1 MDLFCLHA
9 VIGEAAP
16 LLIGRRLHRAYES
29 DEREIALDFNLRD
42 GRKLLIST
50 DPQRLSIHLTSRP
63 LRGVN
68 PAYSKPRTDS
78 AFPALLKKH
87 LRPRRVTTAELLGY
101 DRVVR
106 LVFSEDRIMDDDPGS
121 DDGSDS
127 LEGEMHLY
135 IQLTGRSAD
144 AVLTR
149 GTDAIASLRRRELN
163 HGYVP
168 PSPPTDLFDPFLL
181 SEPQWL
187 AIIERSGSVFDA
199 GLRLIGFTELYAREL
214 EYLARKKG
222 AWKALEAI
230 RSGLEYRDSRAFIY
244 SRIPITEFERTIGR
258 EDVELILTTI
268 RLEHLSG
275 YAVQEF
281 DSANEAADR
290 YFRLKQSHAEFSAQR
305 RRTRTVLVGS
315 LKKLE
320 TLRSKLQAELQ
331 NLSSVE
337 ISQRRGELLLSN
349 LHQAEK
355 VGDSFL
361 VVDYYQPDAP
371 RIAIPAE
378 GRPTAREA
386 ADHYFKLARKARNG
400 RKAIGE
406 RIPAIEAEISAKNL
420 LLEKMERCVEPDQ
433 LLRLSANTAT
443 LRSPSSRS
451 RSTGTET
458 KTKVSEKI
466 PGARRYRTSDGYEV
480 LVGRT
485 DRDNDY
491 LTLRVAKSLD
501 LWFHAADYP
510 GSHVVLR
517 NPKRTTVPQRS
528 IVEAAQLAAKF
539 SQARND
545 TRVAVNYC
553 EKKFVSKPKGFAPGQ
568 VRLSSFKTVMVEPR
582 ELDDRVF

>member
-16 LLIGRRLHRAYES
+16 LLIGRRLLRAYES

-42 GRKLLIST
+42 GRKFLVSA

-87 LRPRRVTTAELLGY
+87 LRPRRVTNAELLGY

-106 LVFSEDRIMDDDPGS
+106 LVFSEDRIMDEDTGS
-121 DDGSDS
+121 EDVPDS
-127 LEGEMHLY
+127 LEGEIHLY

-144 AVLTR
+144 AVLTC
-149 GTDAIASLRRRELN
+149 GTDVIASLRRREIN
-163 HGYVP
+163 RGYVP
-168 PSPPTDLFDPFLL
+168 PSPPADLFDPFLL

-187 AIIERSGSVFDA
+187 AIIERSGSVYNA

-214 EYLARKKG
+214 EYLARQTG
-222 AWKALEAI
+222 EWKALETI
-230 RSGLEYRDSRAFIY
+230 RSGLESRDSGAFIY
-244 SRIPITEFERTIGR
+244 SGIPINEFERTIGR

-275 YAVQEF
+275 FAVHEF
-281 DSANEAADR
+281 GSANEAADR
-290 YFRLKQSHAEFSAQR
+290 FFSLKQSRAEFSAQR
-305 RRTRTVLVGS
+305 RRARTVLIGS

-320 TLRSKLQAELQ
+320 TLRDKLQSELQ

-355 VGDSFL
+355 DGDSFL
-361 VVDYYQPDAP
+361 VVDYYQPDTP

-406 RIPAIEAEISAKNL
+406 RIPAIDAEISAKNS
-420 LLEKMERCVEPDQ
+420 LLEKLESCVEPDE
-433 LLRLSANTAT
+433 LLRLSGHVAT
-443 LRSPSSRS
+443 RRSPSSGS
-451 RSTGTET
+451 RPTGLES
-458 KTKVSEKI
+458 KIKVPEKI
-466 PGARRYRTSDGYEV
+466 AGTRRYLTSDGYEV

-491 LTLRVAKSLD
+491 LTMRVAKSFD

-517 NPKRTTVPQRS
+517 NPKRTPVPQRS

-545 TRVAVNYC
+545 ARVAVNYC

-568 VRLSSFKTVMVEPR
+568 VRISSFKTVMVEPR
-582 ELDDRVF
+582 ELQDRVF